1 MSDRTWN
8 DSLQQQ
14 AHQRF
19 TELVQSAGVKRFA
32 SGMGLSTRQVNRMLS
47 GAQPNPVERIIR
59 VLESAE
65 PEVGDRALDYI
76 CQEMGGYFVRH
87 EALDDA
93 AVNAVKECAEAIA
106 AMSDGE
112 YCDITVKEIRE
123 AIAALSSII
132 IALRHETGQNDKGD
146 GMSR

>member
-1 MSDRTWN
+1 MNDRAWE
-8 DSLQQQ
+8 DPIQHQ

-19 TELVQSAGVKRFA
+19 AELVQSTGVKRFA
-32 SGMGLSTRQVNRMLS
+32 AGMSLSTRQINRMIS
-47 GAQPNPVERIIR
+47 GAQPNPIERIIR
-59 VLESAE
+59 TLQCAE
-65 PEVGDRALDYI
+65 PEAGDRTLDYI

-112 YCDITVKEIRE
+112 YCDVTVKEIRD
-123 AIAALSSII
+123 AIAALSTII
-132 IALRHETGQNDKGD
+132 IALRKETGQDEKGD
-146 GMSR
+146 GTSR